1 MQVWDAARTRDH
13 RFFQHID
20 KIDAGAQGIDIDEDL
35 GFAEMRGE
43 PVVHVSDVREG
54 VVAPVADKDP
64 QNGESEFFS
73 AMGGRI
79 HTVLERMDHR
89 RTPPGCSMF
98 AALMRAFN
106 LVQQHQPRAGVG
118 ARVLELALILAGLSP
133 RVPIGIRDRAAR
145 HAKSRF
151 SIRPRLSSNR

>member
-1 MQVWDAARTRDH
+1 VQVWDAARARDH

-73 AMGGRI
+73 AMGGEFTRSWSGWI
-79 HTVLERMDHR
+79 TEGR
-89 RTPPGCSMF
+89 R
-98 AALMRAFN
+98 R
-106 LVQQHQPRAGVG
+106 V
-118 ARVLELALILAGLSP
+118 ARCL
-133 RVPIGIRDRAAR
+133 RR
-145 HAKSRF
+145 
-151 SIRPRLSSNR
+151 